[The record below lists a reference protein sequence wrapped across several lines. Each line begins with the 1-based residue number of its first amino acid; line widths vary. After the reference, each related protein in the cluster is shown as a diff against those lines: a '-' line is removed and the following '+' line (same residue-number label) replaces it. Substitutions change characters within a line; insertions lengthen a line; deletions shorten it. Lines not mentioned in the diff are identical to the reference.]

1 MSDGSAPRHDGE
13 LLLHAYDGIQEY
25 DNPLPGWWKAFF
37 IATVVFS
44 AGYLGWFHL
53 GGPGRSDHAVY
64 AAEVK
69 AYERARIE
77 RDAADVNSVTE
88 QTLAAAAADRE
99 LVGRGRE
106 VFAATCVS
114 CHQAD
119 GSGLIG
125 PNLTDDHQLHGS
137 SRKDVFT
144 TIRNGVPNTAMVPWS
159 AQLAPAEVVAVAAY
173 VITLRNHP
181 LPGKPAEGAAVGP
194 FAAP

>member
-1 MSDGSAPRHDGE
+1 MSDGSAPRPDGE
-13 LLLHAYDGIQEY
+13 ILAHAYDGIQEY

-37 IATVVFS
+37 VATIVFS
-44 AGYLGWFHL
+44 GGYLVWFHL
-53 GGPGRSDHAVY
+53 GGPGKSDAAIY

-69 AYERARIE
+69 AYERARLE

-88 QTLAAAAADRE
+88 QTLATAAADSAM
-99 LVGRGRE
+99 VDKGRA
-106 VFAATCVS
+106 VFTSTCVS

-125 PNLTDDHQLHGS
+125 PNLTDDHQLHGTT
-137 SRKDVFT
+137 RKDVFT
-144 TIRNGVPNTAMVPWS
+144 TIRNGVPGTAMVPWS
-159 AQLAPAEVVAVAAY
+159 AQLAPADVVAVAAY

-181 LPGKPAEGAAVGP
+181 LPGKPAEGTAVGP